1 MSEHLS
7 IEDNIKNTFL
17 NPTSS
22 IYEEPENLLKQE
34 VREPALYNAIITA
47 IAGGASRMSE
57 ISGKVGENTSVC
69 SSYIKNLMALG
80 LVKKDTPYG
89 EKESRKSVYAIADHM
104 FRFWYRFI
112 PENSSVIGRGAAD
125 LAYRRIAPHLADFMG
140 KVFEQDNKTALFGEC
155 KWRQEPVDVGVL
167 ETLVNRSRLFH
178 YSKVE
183 LYLFAKIGFTSGCM
197 EQAEQM
203 GNVHLVTYQDILNAL
218 QPEKNNAKK
227 EGTLWRP

>member
-80 LVKKDTPYG
+80 LVKKTHHT
-89 EKESRKSVYAIADHM
+89 EKRNPGNRSMR
-104 FRFWYRFI
+104 
-112 PENSSVIGRGAAD
+112 
-125 LAYRRIAPHLADFMG
+125 LRITCSGSGTALF
-140 KVFEQDNKTALFGEC
+140 QKTAL
-155 KWRQEPVDVGVL
+155 
-167 ETLVNRSRLFH
+167 
-178 YSKVE
+178 
-183 LYLFAKIGFTSGCM
+183 
-197 EQAEQM
+197 
-203 GNVHLVTYQDILNAL
+203 
-218 QPEKNNAKK
+218 
-227 EGTLWRP
+227 